1 MTQACPN
8 CGIEIVSSNQK
19 FCEKCGFKLVPDKD
33 LEKHIIPKRKL
44 FDLNQEYYILKNDYW
59 KFGSGNIFDAQDQNI
74 GFINGK
80 KEKNVEITEVDG
92 SITATIHFK
101 SKSMRG
107 ASELRDN
114 DGILI
119 AKLKKKKISD
129 FNSIYFLEDPK
140 GNRWYIA
147 KGEFINFTF
156 NIEDLSIN
164 KTVAECNKTKKW
176 KEVFSGKFD
185 YDNDYAL
192 KVLDKETDRRILL
205 LFVVGIRQIR
215 SFRMF

>member
-1 MTQACPN
+1 MTQTCPN
-8 CGIEIVSSNQK
+8 CGIEIVSPNQK
-19 FCEKCGFKLVPDKD
+19 FCEKCGFKLSPDKD
-33 LEKHIIPKRKL
+33 LEKHDIPKRKL
-44 FDLNQEYYILKNDYW
+44 FDLNHEYFLLKNDYW
-59 KFGSGNIFDAQDQNI
+59 KTGSGNIFDAQDQNI

-80 KEKNVEITEVDG
+80 KEKNIEIKEVDG
-92 SITATIHFK
+92 SIAATIHFK
-101 SKSMRG
+101 SKSMKG
-107 ASELRDN
+107 ASELKDN

-119 AKLKKKKISD
+119 ARLKKKKVSD
-129 FNSIYFLEDPK
+129 FKSIYFLEDPS
-140 GNRWYIA
+140 GTRWYIA

-164 KTVAECNKTKKW
+164 KIVAECNKTEKW
-176 KEVFSGKFD
+176 KEKFSGKLD

-192 KVLDKETDRRILL
+192 KFDQETDRRVLL